1 MISKLADRTVLQG
14 FVIGTLLLPGLFS
27 VQEVR
32 AAEVELGKGVFIE
45 VKSLRKKDLPRGF
58 PFQVFNEGFAIL
70 GVVVRNN
77 SSANFDI
84 DPEVMEA
91 RNHKKKR
98 IKRARSSDITP
109 KIIKY
114 GRAGQMGTNGRIYS
128 EGRATPGQDP
138 RYGGPDPRYGGQ
150 TPRYGGDPRRTGRVV
165 DVGGGSQP
173 GVVVVGEAQKLTALL
188 EGYEIQ
194 PGTLPAG
201 ESVEGFFYLKSKKSG
216 RKLSGQ
222 LLLSDKD
229 GASVP
234 F

>member
-1 MISKLADRTVLQG
+1 MIAKLAERTVLQV
-14 FVIGTLLLPGLFS
+14 FVVGTLLLPGLFS

-32 AAEVELGKGVFIE
+32 AAEAELSKGVFIE
-45 VKSLRKKDLPRGF
+45 VQSLRKKDLPRGF
-58 PFQVFNEGFAIL
+58 PFQILHEGFAIL
-70 GVVVRNN
+70 GVVVRND
-77 SSANFDI
+77 SSASFQI

-98 IKRARSSDITP
+98 IKRARSTDITP

-114 GRAGQMGTNGRIYS
+114 GRAGQIGGRTYS
-128 EGRATPGQDP
+128 EGNAAPGQDP

-150 TPRYGGDPRRTGRVV
+150 VPRYGGNPRRTGRIV

-173 GVVVVGEAQKLTALL
+173 GVIVVGEAKKLTTLL

-194 PGTLPAG
+194 PGTIPAG

-222 LLLSDKD
+222 LLLSEK
-229 GASVP
+229 GGTSVP